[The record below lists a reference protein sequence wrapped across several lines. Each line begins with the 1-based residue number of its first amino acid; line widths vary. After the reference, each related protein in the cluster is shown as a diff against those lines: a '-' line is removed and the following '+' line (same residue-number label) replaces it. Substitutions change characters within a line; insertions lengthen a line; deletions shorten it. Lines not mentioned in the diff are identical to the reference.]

1 MKSFSQKWIERQI
14 VSQNWD
20 ILINYCLSVRVMYD
34 DQNIFVKKYAESNED
49 IREKILKCISALEIN
64 PEIGLSPNVLLL

>member
-64 PEIGLSPNVLLL
+64 HEIG

>member
-49 IREKILKCISALEIN
+49 IREKILNAF
-64 PEIGLSPNVLLL
+64 LL

>member
-49 IREKILKCISALEIN
+49 IREKF
-64 PEIGLSPNVLLL
+64 